1 MTPVD
6 TANTPVATAMPDALR
21 ALRILVLGY
30 GNPGRQDDGL
40 GPAAAAAIATMGWP
54 GVTTSDDYQLV
65 LEDAIQVA
73 AHDIVWF
80 VDAARDGDAPCRV
93 QPVSPALDTTFTS
106 HLLKPEALLAIA
118 QQQFGKCP
126 QAALLGIRGY
136 EFDFLEG
143 LSGQARAN
151 LACAVAFLRHRI
163 GALLQVSQ

>member
-1 MTPVD
+1 MH
-6 TANTPVATAMPDALR
+6 DALHT
-21 ALRILVLGY
+21 LRILVLGY

-40 GPAAAAAIATMGWP
+40 GPAAAAAIATMSWP
-54 GVTTSDDYQLV
+54 GVTTSDNYQLV

-93 QPVSPALDTTFTS
+93 QSVSPALDTTFTS
-106 HLLKPEALLAIA
+106 HLLKPESLLAIA

-126 QAALLGIRGY
+126 QAVLLGIRGY

-143 LSGQARAN
+143 LSGRARAN
-151 LACAVAFLRHRI
+151 LACAVALMRHRI
-163 GALLQVSQ
+163 GALLQVSP